1 MVVVILFGLVLNGSR
16 KIWLVSVMSKLDT
29 LCLMILRSQKS
40 IFSFGRVSKPQL
52 VYIGQKNVLE
62 EKLLDCLD
70 IL

>member
-1 MVVVILFGLVLNGSR
+1 MFGLVLNGSR

-62 EKLLDCLD
+62 EKLLDC
-70 IL
+70 

>member
-1 MVVVILFGLVLNGSR
+1 MFGLVLNGSR

>member
-1 MVVVILFGLVLNGSR
+1 MFGLVLNGSR

-40 IFSFGRVSKPQL
+40 IFSFGRVSKRQL